1 MSAGMPILEI
11 KDGVLPGVDA
21 TASAPLSFVVRPG
34 ETVALVP
41 DNADDGTSVLRTF
54 LGFEPLAQGYVSV
67 DGEPIFPPS
76 AHLFRRDMTYLPAD
90 FSMPFATVEE
100 MAKSVF
106 LLKSNEGNPFR
117 KHDLNVYW
125 HTLDITP
132 DTYTLPLRDVAK
144 DVVQRIL
151 LASAAMSKRPVV
163 LLDRPTSC
171 QDDRHARMVADFLHS
186 GAFAQSAVLVSTDDP
201 RLSPACSRTIR
212 LCGSGK
218 IEQHTE
224 KI

>member
-1 MSAGMPILEI
+1 M
-11 KDGVLPGVDA
+11 PGVDA
-21 TASAPLSFVVRPG
+21 TASSPLSFIVRPG

-41 DNADDGTSVLRTF
+41 DNADDGTAVLRTI

-106 LLKSNEGNPFR
+106 LLKSSTDNPFR

-125 HTLDITP
+125 RELDIAP
-132 DTYTLPLRDVAK
+132 DTYTLPLREVAA

-151 LASAAMSKRPVV
+151 LAAAAMSKRPII
-163 LLDRPTSC
+163 LLDRPTSR
-171 QDDRHARMVADFLHS
+171 QDDTRSQLVTRFLRS
-186 GAFAQSAVLVSTDDP
+186 DTFAQSSVLVVTDDAH
-201 RLSPACSRTIR
+201 LLAVCDRTIR
-212 LCGSGK
+212 LFSSNTTEHHKDK
-218 IEQHTE
+218 I
-224 KI
+224 